1 MRIILITGIS
11 GSGKSV
17 ALNVLEDAGYYCV
30 DNLPAQ
36 FIPDLTAYL
45 ADQGYSHLGVAT
57 DIRSR
62 ESLARLPDTVR
73 ELSAHHQ
80 VQVLFLTANTDALV
94 QRYSETRRRHPLSTR
109 VGGSPNGPNGPNGR
123 GVPSGVPEGEPGD
136 AGATVSTSLI
146 EAIEMEREL
155 LSPLSESAH
164 RIDTSNVRTNTL
176 RSWVKEL
183 IRNDNADGQT
193 LTLLFESFG
202 FKHGVPSD
210 ADMVFDVRS
219 LPNPYYDLALRP
231 LTGRDA
237 PVVDFLQSQPMV
249 LAMAEDIRA
258 YVEKWLPSF
267 IADNRSYLTV
277 AIGCTGGQHRSV
289 FIAERLANYFRAHG
303 NVLVRHRELAPAG

>member
-1 MRIILITGIS
+1 MRILLITGIS

-36 FIPDLTAYL
+36 FLPELTSYL
-45 ADQGYSHLGVAT
+45 AEQGYTHLGVAT

-73 ELSAHHQ
+73 QLAAAGHQ

-94 QRYSETRRRHPLSTR
+94 QRYSETRRRHPLSGR
-109 VGGSPNGPNGPNGR
+109 VAEVPALPGSANA
-123 GVPSGVPEGEPGD
+123 D
-136 AGATVSTSLI
+136 AAPHDTSLI

-155 LSPLSESAH
+155 LSPLAESAH

-176 RSWVKEL
+176 RSWIKEL
-183 IRNDNADGQT
+183 IRGEDSQQ

-231 LTGRDA
+231 LTGRDV
-237 PVVDFLQSQPMV
+237 PVIDFLQSQPMV

-267 IADNRSYLTV
+267 MADNRSDLTV